1 MSELLY
7 RGPVVG
13 LSFHQYG
20 MYLKYVQA
28 GSTVFLKVKENPHDP
43 YAVGVFHQKDNGVY
57 EQLGWIPKGKNT
69 DVFQFLDS
77 IPVAYWPA
85 TVTNHD
91 LEKSFDSRLFIQVY
105 SEMPSP
111 IRKPFSRKEIIE
123 TTETD
128 KETKMNFNIDS
139 VLAANKEAA
148 KSAAYMEA
156 GRMANDKAAQVLAK
170 KAPLMVRGYVDTPVG
185 KLVIAN
191 VAALALAQLR
201 PNDRRAAKLTQAMQV
216 QAYTELIRDWDIE
229 SMLDDLLSNA
239 TVKKAL
245 KTLDSAPKESEE

>member
-1 MSELLY
+1 MSNLLY

-20 MYLKYVQA
+20 MYLKYIQV
-28 GSTVFLKVKENPHDP
+28 GSTVYLQPKDNQYDP
-43 YAVGVFHQKDNGVY
+43 LAVGVFHRKDNGVY
-57 EQLGWIPKGKNT
+57 EQIGWIPKGKNGEVY
-69 DVFQFLDS
+69 DFLDES
-77 IPVAYWPA
+77 PHQYWPA
-85 TVTNHD
+85 TVISHN
-91 LEKSFDSRLFIQVY
+91 LERSFDSRLFIQVY
-105 SEMPSP
+105 DEP
-111 IRKPFSRKEIIE
+111 INQATKAPIKQTPQSTEIA
-123 TTETD
+123 
-128 KETKMNFNIDS
+128 KETQMNFNIDS
-139 VLAANKEAA
+139 LLAANKEAA

-156 GRMANDKAAQVLAK
+156 GRMANDKAAQVLSK

-216 QAYTELIRDWDIE
+216 QAYSELIRDFDIE
-229 SMLDDLLSNA
+229 AMLDDLLNNA

-245 KTLDSAPKESEE
+245 KTLDSTPE

>member
-1 MSELLY
+1 MSQLVY
-7 RGPVVG
+7 RGPVTG
-13 LSFHQYG
+13 LSFNLYG
-20 MYLKYVQA
+20 LYLKYIQA
-28 GSTVFLKVKENPHDP
+28 GSALYLQLVDNPHDP
-43 YAVGVFHQKDNGVY
+43 LAVGVFYRRDKGSY
-57 EQLGWIPKGKNT
+57 EQIGWIPKGKSRE
-69 DVFQFLDS
+69 VYELLDTHPGLS
-77 IPVAYWPA
+77 WPA
-85 TVTNHD
+85 TVTAHD

-105 SEMPSP
+105 NELSTRTPAPKMVTTE
-111 IRKPFSRKEIIE
+111 IE
-123 TTETD
+123 TKTAKDTQ
-128 KETKMNFNIDS
+128 MNFNIDS

-156 GRMANDKAAQVLAK
+156 GRMANDKAAQVLSK

-216 QAYTELIRDWDIE
+216 QAYSELIRDFDIE
-229 SMLDDLLSNA
+229 SLLDDLLNNA

-245 KTLDSAPKESEE
+245 KTLDSEQE

>member
-1 MSELLY
+1 MSELIY
-7 RGPVVG
+7 RGPVTG

-20 MYLKYVQA
+20 AYLKYIQA
-28 GSTVFLKVKENPHDP
+28 GSTLYLQPRDNQYDP
-43 YAVGVFHQKDNGVY
+43 LAVGVFHRKDNGVY
-57 EQLGWIPKGKNT
+57 EQIGWIPKGKNANIY
-69 DVFQFLDS
+69 DFLDENTV
-77 IPVAYWPA
+77 PYWPA

-105 SEMPSP
+105 NEFGTRTPAPAPKMAPT
-111 IRKPFSRKEIIE
+111 KIE
-123 TTETD
+123 TKTAKDTQ
-128 KETKMNFNIDS
+128 MNFNIDS

-156 GRMANDKAAQVLAK
+156 GRMANDKAAQVLSK

-216 QAYTELIRDWDIE
+216 QAYTELIRDFDIE
-229 SMLDDLLSNA
+229 TMLDDLLNNA

-245 KTLDSAPKESEE
+245 KTLDAAPQD